1 MSFLTPEQKTSFGGA
16 INFFGYV
23 LAVCVMIA
31 LASKFVMSG
40 YPPVI
45 AWLEPFNELIIVL
58 GAAATGV
65 VVYSNNRL
73 VK

>member
-1 MSFLTPEQKTSFGGA
+1 MSFLTPEQKNSFGGA

-45 AWLEPFNELIIVL
+45 AWMEPFNELIIVL
-58 GAAATGV
+58 GAAATGL

>member
-1 MSFLTPEQKTSFGGA
+1 MSFLTPEQKNSFGGA
-16 INFFGYV
+16 INLFGYV

-31 LASKFVMSG
+31 LASKFVLSG

-65 VVYSNNRL
+65 VVYANNKL

>member
-1 MSFLTPEQKTSFGGA
+1 
-16 INFFGYV
+16 V

-31 LASKFVMSG
+31 LASKFVLSG

-45 AWLEPFNELIIVL
+45 AWMEPFNEMIIVL
-58 GAAATGV
+58 GSAALGI

>member
-1 MSFLTPEQKTSFGGA
+1 MSFLTPEQKNSFGGA

-45 AWLEPFNELIIVL
+45 AWMEPFNELIIVL

-65 VVYSNNRL
+65 VVYANNKL

>member
-1 MSFLTPEQKTSFGGA
+1 MAFLTDEQKTTFGGA

-31 LASKFVMSG
+31 LASKFVLSG

-45 AWLEPFNELIIVL
+45 AWMEPFNEMIIVL
-58 GAAATGV
+58 GSAALGI
-65 VVYSNNRL
+65 VVYSNNKL